1 MRVLKLH
8 SSLRYALSS
17 AVFAGLWI
25 LESRTRQKAK
35 SSLEQLQQQV
45 KMLDLERAK
54 LLTENAR
61 LIELD
66 QLKSKFI
73 ADAAHELRT
82 PITSLNLRLYM
93 LEHAVPERRPHYLA
107 EFQQQLTRLSNL
119 AEDLLTIARLDSF
132 DAESTFAPVD
142 LNVIAEEIMVAYRPL
157 AEASGLS
164 LITHYTPNLP
174 PIAGDHRRLVQVGAN
189 LVANAIHYTPSGHVV
204 ISTALDVSRKLVSL
218 EVQDTGIGIPN
229 GDLPHLFERFYRG
242 ELVHQTDIPGT
253 GLGLSIVKEI
263 VDLHGGQIEVESR
276 EGEGSVFRV
285 SFPLDVPA
293 VTSQAAD

>member
-8 SSLRYALSS
+8 ASLRYALSS
-17 AVFAGLWI
+17 ALFAGLWM
-25 LESRTRQKAK
+25 LESRARQQAETG
-35 SSLEQLQQQV
+35 LEQVQQQIS
-45 KMLDLERAK
+45 MLQAERTA
-54 LLTENAR
+54 LAAENTR

-93 LEHAVPERRPHYLA
+93 LEHAGPERRPHYLA
-107 EFQQQLTRLSNL
+107 EFQQQLVRLSNL

-132 DAESTFAPVD
+132 DAANDFAPVD
-142 LNVIAEEIMVAYRPL
+142 LNLIAEEIMLAYRPL

-164 LITHYTPNLP
+164 LITQYTPNMP
-174 PIAGDHRRLVQVGAN
+174 PIPGDHRRLVQVGAN

-204 ISTALDVSRKLVSL
+204 ISTALNIPAKQVYL
-218 EVQDTGIGIPN
+218 EVRDSGIGIPAS
-229 GDLPHLFERFYRG
+229 DLPHLFERFYRG
-242 ELVHQTDIPGT
+242 KLVHQTNIPGT

-263 VDLHGGQIEVESR
+263 VDLHGGTIEVESI

-285 SFPLDVPA
+285 CFPLDA
-293 VTSQAAD
+293 ASSSMAAD

>member
-1 MRVLKLH
+1 
-8 SSLRYALSS
+8 
-17 AVFAGLWI
+17 
-25 LESRTRQKAK
+25 
-35 SSLEQLQQQV
+35 
-45 KMLDLERAK
+45 
-54 LLTENAR
+54 
-61 LIELD
+61 
-66 QLKSKFI
+66 
-73 ADAAHELRT
+73 
-82 PITSLNLRLYM
+82 
-93 LEHAVPERRPHYLA
+93 
-107 EFQQQLTRLSNL
+107 
-119 AEDLLTIARLDSF
+119 
-132 DAESTFAPVD
+132 
-142 LNVIAEEIMVAYRPL
+142 
-157 AEASGLS
+157 